1 MPSSKKLSYKRQNKA
16 LDLLPNP
23 REEIVLNRES
33 DVTSSLAPRQL
44 KGYEKT
50 DGVMSYSI
58 VCVISGGEKRERD
71 FLKTLIRQKDL
82 HSLRVAFISKE
93 GQGLQP
99 YQMQEQWEE
108 VQKTKTIA
116 IDDRNF
122 QLDEMD
128 KVFLLSDV
136 DEFYEQL
143 VRILESHG
151 KEDQGEWII
160 SNPCFEIWLYYCF
173 CDKPLEDLASIIPL
187 SPKQRSQE
195 LKHLGHNLV
204 TGGLNGIKA
213 FEHMQEG
220 IAHSSR
226 YYAEDSNAIPVLF
239 ATQMHKMAQFL
250 IDTMNRNRGEYD
262 EFVKRKQQQRQEW
275 RSGMTQSH
283 HGKPAEK

>member
-23 REEIVLNRES
+23 GEEIVLNRES
-33 DVTSSLAPRQL
+33 DVTLSLAPRQL

-58 VCVISGGEKRERD
+58 ICVISGGEKRERD

-82 HSLRVAFISKE
+82 RSLRVAFISKE

-99 YQMQEQWEE
+99 CQMQEQWEGI
-108 VQKTKTIA
+108 QNTKTIA
-116 IDDRNF
+116 IDERNF

-151 KEDQGEWII
+151 EEDQGEWII

-195 LKHLGHNLV
+195 LKHLGHNIV

-213 FEHMQEG
+213 FEHMQAG

-262 EFVKRKQQQRQEW
+262 EFVKLKRQ
-275 RSGMTQSH
+275 
-283 HGKPAEK
+283 

>member
-33 DVTSSLAPRQL
+33 DVTSSVAPCQL

-58 VCVISGGEKRERD
+58 ICVISGGEKRERD

-82 HSLRVAFISKE
+82 RSLRVAFISKE

-108 VQKTKTIA
+108 IQKTKTIA
-116 IDDRNF
+116 IDDRTF

-151 KEDQGEWII
+151 KEDQGKWII

-195 LKHLGHNLV
+195 LKHLGHNIV

-213 FEHMQEG
+213 FEHMQAG

-226 YYAEDSNAIPVLF
+226 NYAEDSNTIPVLF

-250 IDTMNRNRGEYD
+250 VDTMNRNRGEYD

-275 RSGMTQSH
+275 RSGMTKSDH
-283 HGKPAEK
+283 ERPAEK